1 MTLVLLGLPG
11 VGKTTVGAGV
21 AARLGWP
28 FLDFDQEI
36 ERREGMTVGQIFE
49 SRGEAAFRALESA
62 LTHELAGRREMVLA
76 PGGGWVT
83 QPALVG
89 LLRPPASLVY
99 LRAEPATVA
108 ARLAAGRDSRPL
120 LRDGNL
126 LERLEGLLAAR
137 EGAYTLADH
146 IVDTELL
153 DPERV
158 IDMVAALAPLGVHDL
173 G

>member
-21 AARLGWP
+21 ADRLGWP

-36 ERREGMTVGQIFE
+36 ERREGMSVREIFE
-49 SRGEAAFRALESA
+49 RRGEAHFRSLESS
-62 LTHELAGRREMVLA
+62 LTHEMVGRREMVLA

-83 QPALVG
+83 QPVLVD
-89 LLRPPASLVY
+89 LLRPIARLVY
-99 LRAEPATVA
+99 LRADPATVA
-108 ARLAAGRDSRPL
+108 GRLDAGRASRPL
-120 LRDGNL
+120 LREGNL
-126 LERLEGLLAAR
+126 LERLEQLLAAR

-146 IVDTELL
+146 VIDTELL
-153 DPERV
+153 DPEQV
-158 IDMVAALAPLGVHDL
+158 IDMVVALATLGVHDL